1 MVVDA
6 GASSHVLPRKYLHL
20 ASSYKNGTPTQIQV
34 VGGVVN
40 TATRADFRIKNNTCY
55 ILELNNALVLDTGTP
70 LISFGRSIELGIDMK
85 IKDKLLHFENNKEVI
100 L

>member
-1 MVVDA
+1 MVVDS

-20 ASSYKNGTPTQIQV
+20 ASSYKDGTPTQIQV

-40 TATRADFRIKNNTCY
+40 TATRADFRINTNTCY
-55 ILELNNALVLDTGTP
+55 ILELNNALVLDTETP
-70 LISFGRSIELGIDMK
+70 LISFERLVELGIDMK
-85 IKDKLLHFENNKEVI
+85 MKDKLLHFENNKEVI